1 MSLLGLDIGT
11 TGCKA
16 VVFNNEGVILSS
28 HYKSYPMLFPA
39 PGLCELD
46 TGMVESAIIEV
57 VRTAAAAVKSKDP
70 VKAIGI
76 STLGD
81 SVTLLDDRGRPV
93 SNTVVGAADRRAV
106 DQTKRL
112 EDEIGRERIF
122 EQTGAPLHAFC
133 VIPKVLWFRENQ
145 PEVFNKAAKYAG
157 LQEIAHN
164 LLGVDPHIDYSLAGR
179 TMLLDIH
186 KKTWPEGIFSAAE
199 IDPEKFYPL
208 AFAAKAVGTVGT
220 GAAERFGLQPG
231 VTVVAGGFD
240 QSCCALGAGVI
251 EPGMAANSVGTLEA
265 ITPVFKD
272 LRIEKP
278 LLTGNHG
285 CIPGLTEGYFTSL
298 AYVTTSGSVVKWY
311 HDTLAESERLE
322 AEKLGVDSF
331 NYIIESATAGPSG
344 VYVLPYFE
352 GSGTPWLDIH
362 QYGSFFGVKLSTTKA
377 DLMKGILEGI
387 SFDVKL
393 NLESFAG
400 AGIDIHALRSMGG
413 GSRSDAWMQLKA
425 DILGIPVERTPVT
438 EAGCL
443 GAAFLAGLGCGVYS
457 DIGDVSRII
466 DRDRTFEPD
475 HKAGS
480 DYQEHFEKYREIR
493 NRMEGLTI

>member
-16 VVFNNEGVILSS
+16 VVFNDEGTILSS
-28 HYKSYPMLFPA
+28 NYKSYPMLFPS
-39 PGLCELD
+39 PGCCELD
-46 TGMVESAIIEV
+46 TGTVESAIIEV
-57 VRTAAAAVKSKDP
+57 VRTAAAAVKGKDP
-70 VKAIGI
+70 VKAVGI

-93 SNTVVGAADRRAV
+93 SNTVVGAADRRAIQ
-106 DQTKRL
+106 QTKRL
-112 EDEIGRERIF
+112 EDEIGREKIF

-133 VIPKVLWFRENQ
+133 VIPKVLWFKENR
-145 PEVFNKAAKYAG
+145 PDIFKKAAKYAG
-157 LQEIAHN
+157 LQEIAHH
-164 LLGVDPHIDYSLAGR
+164 LFGVDPRIDYSLAGR
-179 TMLLDIH
+179 TMLLNIH
-186 KKTWPEGIFSAAE
+186 KNTWPSEIFSAAG
-199 IDPEKFYPL
+199 IDSERFYPL
-208 AFAAKAVGTVGT
+208 AYAAETAGTVGAA
-220 GAAERFGLQPG
+220 AAERFGIAPG
-231 VTVVAGGFD
+231 VTVMSGGFD

-251 EPGMAANSVGTLEA
+251 DAGMAANSVGTLEA
-265 ITPVFKD
+265 ITPVFND

-311 HDTLAESERLE
+311 HDTLAERERQE

-331 NYIIESATAGPSG
+331 NHIIESATEGPSG
-344 VYVLPYFE
+344 IYVLPYFE

-362 QYGSFFGVKLSTTKA
+362 QYGSFFGIKLSTSKA
-377 DLMKGILEGI
+377 DLIKGILEGI
-387 SFDVKL
+387 SFDLKL

-400 AGIDIHALRSMGG
+400 AGIEIHALRSMGG

-457 DIGDVSRII
+457 SIDDVSRII
-466 DRDRTFEPD
+466 DRDRIFEPD
-475 HKAGS
+475 KKKGS
-480 DYQEHFEKYREIR
+480 LYREHYEKYREIR
-493 NRMEGLTI
+493 NRMEGLVI